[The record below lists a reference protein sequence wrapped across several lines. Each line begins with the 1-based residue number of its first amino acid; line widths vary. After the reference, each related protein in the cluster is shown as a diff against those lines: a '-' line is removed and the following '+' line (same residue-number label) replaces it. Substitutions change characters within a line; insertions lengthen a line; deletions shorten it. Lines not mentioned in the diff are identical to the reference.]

1 MSDKKN
7 ISANV
12 KTGFVHNISR
22 PQIDVTAFIHPNA
35 VVIGEVTIGRWVF
48 VGPMA
53 SIRGDEGV
61 PFFIGD
67 ESNVQD
73 GVVLHGLETFEGD
86 CELAAN
92 LRVSQGQKYSIYIG
106 QRISL
111 AHQSQVH
118 GPAVIMNDTFIGMQ
132 SLVFKSVVQS
142 NCVVEPA
149 AKIIGVKIPSGR
161 YVSAAAVIN
170 SQKQADSLPEI
181 TSQYEYHSLNQTVVK
196 VNVQLAKGYLED

>member
-1 MSDKKN
+1 MSDKKS

-12 KTGFVHNISR
+12 KTGFVHKVSR
-22 PQIDVTAFIHPNA
+22 PRIDATAFVHPNA
-35 VVIGEVTIGRWVF
+35 VVIGEVSIDRWVF

-86 CELAAN
+86 CELASN
-92 LRVSQGQKYSIYIG
+92 LRVMKGQKYSIYIG
-106 QRISL
+106 KRVSL

-118 GPAVIMNDTFIGMQ
+118 GPAVIMDDTFVGMQ
-132 SLVFKSVVQS
+132 SLVFKAVVGN
-142 NCVVEPA
+142 NCVIEPA
-149 AKIIGVKIPSGR
+149 AKIIGVEIPSGR
-161 YVSAAAVIN
+161 YVSAGVVVN
-170 SQKQADSLPEI
+170 SQEQADALPAI
-181 TSQYEYHSLNQTVVK
+181 TPQYEYHSLNQTVVK
-196 VNVQLAKGYLED
+196 INVQLAKGYLEV